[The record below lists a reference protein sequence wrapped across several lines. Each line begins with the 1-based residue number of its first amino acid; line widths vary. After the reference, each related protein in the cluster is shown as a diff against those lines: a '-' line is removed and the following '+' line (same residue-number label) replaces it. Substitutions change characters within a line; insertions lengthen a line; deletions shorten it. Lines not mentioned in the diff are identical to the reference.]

1 MIIIQDRNKG
11 IILILLSSL
20 SFALMAATVKFL
32 GDMPIPEKIFFRNLL
47 GATAVFYIIKKRGK
61 SFKVNNKKFLA
72 LRLITGV
79 LGMTSYYYALS
90 KIHLSDAVILH
101 KMAPFF
107 VIIFAAVFLGE
118 KIKKPQY
125 IALVLAIAGAVFVI
139 KPRFDSSVIPSL
151 VAFASALF
159 SGVSYTVIRYLK
171 NSDSPQV
178 IVFYFLTFLVIV
190 MFPFMLAGYFVM
202 PTPTQWVALLFLG
215 IFGTAGQLL
224 MTNAYHFA
232 PAGELSIYT
241 YSNIVFSTVIGL
253 IIWTEIPDYLSI
265 IGGILIIIAGIINYR
280 SKDNLEKM
288 GAV

>member
-1 MIIIQDRNKG
+1 MIKIQDREKG
-11 IILILLSSL
+11 IILILLSAL
-20 SFALMAATVKFL
+20 FFALMAATVKFL

-47 GATAVFYIIKKRGK
+47 GAVAVYYMIKKSGK

-72 LRLITGV
+72 IRLLTGV
-79 LGMTSYYYALS
+79 SGMVCYYYALS
-90 KIHLSDAVILH
+90 KIHLSDAVMLH

-107 VIIFAAVFLGE
+107 VIVFSAFFLGE

-125 IALVLAIAGAVFVI
+125 IALVLAVTGAVFVI

-151 VAFASALF
+151 IAFASALF
-159 SGVSYTVIRYLK
+159 SGITFTIIRYLK
-171 NSDSPQV
+171 NSDSAQI
-178 IVFYFLTFLVIV
+178 IVFYFVTFLVIV

-202 PTPTQWVALLFLG
+202 PTPKEWIALILLG

-241 YSNIVFSTVIGL
+241 YSNIIFSTLIGL
-253 IIWTEIPDYLSI
+253 IFWTEIPDYLSL
-265 IGGILIIIAGIINYR
+265 IGGIIIIIAGIINYR
-280 SKDNLEKM
+280 SKENVRTN
-288 GAV
+288 G

>member
-1 MIIIQDRNKG
+1 MSQ
-11 IILILLSSL
+11 
-20 SFALMAATVKFL
+20 
-32 GDMPIPEKIFFRNLL
+32 
-47 GATAVFYIIKKRGK
+47 
-61 SFKVNNKKFLA
+61 
-72 LRLITGV
+72 
-79 LGMTSYYYALS
+79 
-90 KIHLSDAVILH
+90 
-101 KMAPFF
+101 FF
-107 VIIFAAVFLGE
+107 VIIFASVLLGE

-159 SGVSYTVIRYLK
+159 SGISYTVIRYLK
-171 NSDSPQV
+171 SSDSPQV
-178 IVFYFLTFLVIV
+178 IVFYFLSFLVIV

-202 PTPTQWVALLFLG
+202 PTPTQWVALIFLG

-241 YSNIVFSTVIGL
+241 YSNIVFSTIIGL
-253 IIWTEIPDYLSI
+253 IVWTEIPDYLSI
-265 IGGILIIIAGIINYR
+265 IGGALIIIAGIINYR
-280 SKDNLEKM
+280 AKDNLEKQ

>member
-1 MIIIQDRNKG
+1 MIKIHDRNKG
-11 IILILLSSL
+11 IVLILLSSL

-47 GATAVFYIIKKRGK
+47 GAAAVFYIIKKRGK

-72 LRLITGV
+72 IRLLTGV

-107 VIIFAAVFLGE
+107 VIIFAAFFLGE

-151 VAFASALF
+151 IAFASALF

-178 IVFYFLTFLVIV
+178 IVFYFLTFLVII
-190 MFPFMLAGYFVM
+190 MFPFMLTGYFVM
-202 PTPTQWVALLFLG
+202 PTPTQWIALIFLG
-215 IFGTAGQLL
+215 VFGTAGQLL

-241 YSNIVFSTVIGL
+241 YSNIIFSTFIGL
-253 IIWTEIPDYLSI
+253 IIWTEIPDYLSL
-265 IGGILIIIAGIINYR
+265 IGGALIITAGIINYR
-280 SKDNLEKM
+280 AKKDLEKT

>member
-1 MIIIQDRNKG
+1 MIKIQDRNKG
-11 IILILLSSL
+11 IILILLSAL

-47 GATAVFYIIKKRGK
+47 GAAAVFYIIKKRGK

-79 LGMTSYYYALS
+79 LGMVSYYYALS
-90 KIHLSDAVILH
+90 EIHLSDAVILH

-107 VIIFAAVFLGE
+107 VILFAAFFLGE

-125 IALVLAIAGAVFVI
+125 IALVLAIAGAIFVI

-151 VAFASALF
+151 IALGSALF
-159 SGVSYTVIRYLK
+159 SGISYTVIRYLK

-178 IVFYFLTFLVIV
+178 IVFYFLAFLTII
-190 MFPFMLAGYFVM
+190 MFPFMLSGYFVM
-202 PTPTQWVALLFLG
+202 PTPIEWIALILLG
-215 IFGTAGQLL
+215 VFGTAGQLL

-241 YSNIVFSTVIGL
+241 YSNIIFSTFIGL
-253 IIWTEIPDYLSI
+253 VVWAEIPDYLSI
-265 IGGILIIIAGIINYR
+265 IGGVLIIIAGIINYR
-280 SKDNLEKM
+280 AKGDLKKT

>member
-1 MIIIQDRNKG
+1 VIKIQDRNKG
-11 IILILLSSL
+11 IVLILLSAL

-47 GATAVFYIIKKRGK
+47 GAAAVFYIIKKRGK

-79 LGMTSYYYALS
+79 LGMVSYYYALS
-90 KIHLSDAVILH
+90 EIHLSDAVILH

-107 VIIFAAVFLGE
+107 VILFAAFFLGE

-125 IALVLAIAGAVFVI
+125 IALVLAIAGAIFVI

-151 VAFASALF
+151 IALGSALF
-159 SGVSYTVIRYLK
+159 SGISYTVIRYLK

-178 IVFYFLTFLVIV
+178 IVFYFLAFLTII
-190 MFPFMLAGYFVM
+190 MFPFMLSGYFVM
-202 PTPTQWVALLFLG
+202 PTPIEWIALILLG
-215 IFGTAGQLL
+215 VFGTAGQLL

-241 YSNIVFSTVIGL
+241 YSNIIFSTFIGL
-253 IIWTEIPDYLSI
+253 VVWAEIPDYLSI
-265 IGGILIIIAGIINYR
+265 IGGVLIIIAGIINYR
-280 SKDNLEKM
+280 AKGDLKKT

>member
-1 MIIIQDRNKG
+1 MIKIQDRNKG
-11 IILILLSSL
+11 IVLILLSAL

-47 GATAVFYIIKKRGK
+47 GAAAVFYIIKKRGK

-79 LGMTSYYYALS
+79 LGMVSYYYALS
-90 KIHLSDAVILH
+90 EIHLSDAVILH

-107 VIIFAAVFLGE
+107 VILFAAFFLGE

-125 IALVLAIAGAVFVI
+125 IALVLAIAGAIFVI

-151 VAFASALF
+151 IALGSALF

-178 IVFYFLTFLVIV
+178 IVFYFLAFLTII
-190 MFPFMLAGYFVM
+190 MFPFMLSGYFVM
-202 PTPTQWVALLFLG
+202 PTPIEWVALILLG
-215 IFGTAGQLL
+215 VFGTAGQLL

-241 YSNIVFSTVIGL
+241 YSNIIFSTFIGL
-253 IIWTEIPDYLSI
+253 VVWAEIPDYLSI
-265 IGGILIIIAGIINYR
+265 IGGVLIIIAGIINYR
-280 SKDNLEKM
+280 AKGDLKKT